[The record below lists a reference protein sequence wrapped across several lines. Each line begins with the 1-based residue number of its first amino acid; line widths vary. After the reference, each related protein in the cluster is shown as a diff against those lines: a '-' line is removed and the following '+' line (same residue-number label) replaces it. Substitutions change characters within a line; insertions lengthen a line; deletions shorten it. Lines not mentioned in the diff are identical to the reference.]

1 MGVGGGGGGFAGRT
15 MARAVPA
22 AAGTV
27 LAKYE
32 MKEVLG
38 VGSTSKCYRCVN
50 RRNKKQF
57 ACKVGPCVGGWEG

>member
-1 MGVGGGGGGFAGRT
+1 MGVGAGGGGSIAGKT
-15 MARAVPA
+15 VARAVPA

-32 MKEVLG
+32 MKEILG
-38 VGSTSKCYRCVN
+38 EGSTAKCYRCVN

-57 ACKVGPCVGGWEG
+57 ACKVG